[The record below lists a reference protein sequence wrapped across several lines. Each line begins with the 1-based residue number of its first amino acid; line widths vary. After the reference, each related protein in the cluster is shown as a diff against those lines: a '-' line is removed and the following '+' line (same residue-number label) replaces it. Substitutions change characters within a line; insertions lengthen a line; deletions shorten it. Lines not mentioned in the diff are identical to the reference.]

1 MRGREGTRPQA
12 ILTFTEDEWD
22 GDEWLSSFRL
32 FVSGGGERERERAR
46 GQRSSDLRLRYTSYG
61 GVGGGT
67 LCGAACACHPPLSV
81 SDSGLGGGSLAPPVA
96 LRSFSLL
103 LDSRDVSLAS
113 SLALL
118 FSSFSLSRSAL
129 GVRSLPSRPARSS
142 LAAPPPPPRSSLPP
156 PPPAPRSSRL
166 SRRSPLVS
174 GVLPGV
180 FSFFFSFPLFSLSSL
195 VVLVLREKGGAQ
207 VSSPVGSQ
215 VSSPVSK
222 VGSPVGAPVS

>member
-12 ILTFTEDEWD
+12 ILTFTDDEWD

-32 FVSGGGERERERAR
+32 FVSGEREREVR
-46 GQRSSDLRLRYTSYG
+46 GCEIRGSGTLPTGTWGGG
-61 GVGGGT
+61 GVAP
-67 LCGAACACHPPLSV
+67 CGVCVCHPPLSV
-81 SDSGLGGGSLAPPVA
+81 SDSSLGGGSLAPPVA
-96 LRSFSLL
+96 PRSFSLL
-103 LDSRDVSLAS
+103 LDSRDASLAS

-142 LAAPPPPPRSSLPP
+142 LAAPPPPPPRSSLP

-195 VVLVLREKGGAQ
+195 VVFVLWMKG
-207 VSSPVGSQ
+207 
-215 VSSPVSK
+215 
-222 VGSPVGAPVS
+222 GAPVSAPVSGTSQ